1 MLRKQN
7 ILISDYLTMLRKQN
21 ILLILISDYLDH
33 VEKTEYPNIWLFNHV
48 ETGLLS
54 LELYVKYQSFLAYLL
69 SCV

>member
-1 MLRKQN
+1 
-7 ILISDYLTMLRKQN
+7 MLRKQN
-21 ILLILISDYLDH
+21 ILLILVSDYLDH

-48 ETGLLS
+48 ETGLLR